1 LAILGLRSVRGGRG
15 GSSLK
20 TYIAL
25 LRGINLGARNKV
37 AMADLRAL
45 FSGLGAEDVT
55 TYVQSGNVVFKSP
68 EAAGPLVEVIEKS
81 IRRDLGLSVS
91 VMLRTRSQ
99 MAKVLAGN
107 PFGGQK
113 GDATKLHVTF
123 LAAKP
128 AGARVRK
135 LDPKLSAP
143 DEFRVVGGEIY
154 LLCPNG
160 YGRSQF
166 SNAYFE
172 KELGVTATTRNW
184 RTVTRLAEI
193 AGA

>member
-1 LAILGLRSVRGGRG
+1 VRGLTQG
-15 GSSLK
+15 GNRLK

-37 AMADLRAL
+37 SMADLRTL
-45 FSGLGAEDVT
+45 FSGLRAEDVT

-68 EAAGPLVEVIEKS
+68 DGAGDLVEAIEKS

-91 VMLRTRSQ
+91 VLLRTRSQ
-99 MAKVLAGN
+99 LAKVLAGN
-107 PFGGQK
+107 PFDGK
-113 GDATKLHVTF
+113 NEDAIRLHVTF
-123 LAAKP
+123 LTGKP
-128 AGARVRK
+128 TGARVRK
-135 LDPKLSAP
+135 LDPKHSEP
-143 DEFRVVGGEIY
+143 DEFRVVGQEVY

-160 YGRSQF
+160 YGRTKL

-184 RTVTRLAEI
+184 RTVTKLGELAS
-193 AGA
+193 A